1 MKCPNCGCEIKEGH
15 LYCETCGTEIQMV
28 PDFEPEIENSIM
40 ETLSNLAEGIRGKN
54 RAEKSSK
61 GKNAH
66 NGEDGKEAGEPD
78 ESRGQPEKN
87 RWKDRKWVLVSLVTF
102 IVATLV
108 IVFAAVYMY
117 RGYSVPYQTR
127 RARAYAESGD
137 YAKAIECLE
146 RARGLRSDIAE
157 LVLLEADYCYQSGDK
172 ERAADILLTL
182 VGKEYLEY
190 EDKEKL
196 YEKIIDIYNEE
207 DRYEDINELLISCT
221 DSEIVN
227 HFQQFL
233 ALPPE
238 FGYESGSY
246 DEVVTLTLSANTAGT
261 IYYTL
266 DGSEPDERS
275 RIYTAPLLLESGD
288 YQVTAVF
295 INEYGIRSDS
305 ARNWYVINLSV
316 PDAPEVP
323 VASGDYDTPVK
334 IEVIVPE
341 GSTVYYTT
349 NGATPDDYSQQY
361 TGPIAMPL
369 GRTNFKF
376 VAISEEGVSSEI
388 VNRSYSLTL
397 DTDITVTRAV
407 NIIVDALYRR
417 RVLSDLQGHSYG
429 IEGKYV
435 FKYDSIVEIPNLGY
449 YYILNEYVEDNS
461 GNQTKTERLYAV
473 EVNTGAPNRLIYDE
487 NGKMGLIPLN

>member
-1 MKCPNCGCEIKEGH
+1 M
-15 LYCETCGTEIQMV
+15 
-28 PDFEPEIENSIM
+28 
-40 ETLSNLAEGIRGKN
+40 
-54 RAEKSSK
+54 
-61 GKNAH
+61 
-66 NGEDGKEAGEPD
+66 
-78 ESRGQPEKN
+78 
-87 RWKDRKWVLVSLVTF
+87 
-102 IVATLV
+102 
-108 IVFAAVYMY
+108 
-117 RGYSVPYQTR
+117 
-127 RARAYAESGD
+127 
-137 YAKAIECLE
+137 
-146 RARGLRSDIAE
+146 
-157 LVLLEADYCYQSGDK
+157 
-172 ERAADILLTL
+172 
-182 VGKEYLEY
+182 
-190 EDKEKL
+190 
-196 YEKIIDIYNEE
+196 
-207 DRYEDINELLISCT
+207 
-221 DSEIVN
+221 
-227 HFQQFL
+227 
-233 ALPPE
+233 
-238 FGYESGSY
+238 
-246 DEVVTLTLSANTAGT
+246 
-261 IYYTL
+261 
-266 DGSEPDERS
+266 
-275 RIYTAPLLLESGD
+275 ESGD
-288 YQVTAVF
+288 YQITAVF

-341 GSTVYYTT
+341 GGTVYYTT
-349 NGATPDDYSQQY
+349 NGATPDAYSQQY

-376 VAISEEGVSSEI
+376 AAISEEGVSSEI

-435 FKYDSIVEIPNLGY
+435 FEYDSIVEIPNLGY

-461 GNQTKTERLYAV
+461 GNQTKTELLYAV